1 VRIAFLLPL
10 GILALVLA
18 CSEDSLTAE
27 SNLPVETLSI
37 TNDSG
42 VFQTVK
48 IKVELTCTNDDRAR
62 GLMLRTSMGEDYGML
77 FFMAPGR
84 FGFWMKDTLIPL
96 TAIFI
101 NADGVIVH
109 MEDMQPQTMDIHN
122 TTVPYYYGLEVNQG
136 WPDRHDIA
144 VGDAVRFPWPSNP
157 PPGAPPSCEAT

>member
-1 VRIAFLLPL
+1 MRIAFLLSL

-18 CSEDSLTAE
+18 CSEDSPTAE
-27 SNLPVETLSI
+27 SNLPVETLSV
-37 TNDSG
+37 TNDAG
-42 VFQTVK
+42 GNVK
-48 IKVELTCTNDDRAR
+48 IKAELTCTNDDRAL
-62 GLMLRTSMGEDYGML
+62 GLMLRTSMAEDRGML

-84 FGFWMKDTLIPL
+84 FGFWMKNTLIPL

-136 WPDRHDIA
+136 WPGRHDIA
-144 VGDAVRFPWPSNP
+144 IGDTVRFPWPSNP
-157 PPGAPPSCEAT
+157 PPGSPPSCEAT